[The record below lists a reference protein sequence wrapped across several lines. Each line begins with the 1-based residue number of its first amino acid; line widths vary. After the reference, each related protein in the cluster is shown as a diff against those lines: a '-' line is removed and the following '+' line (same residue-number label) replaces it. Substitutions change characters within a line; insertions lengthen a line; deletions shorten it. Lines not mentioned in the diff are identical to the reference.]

1 MLAPQS
7 PDAALCVELTDI
19 ATRTWDHGADAFIA
33 GIERLRARG
42 VRLARYEHWIEI
54 SHPLLSGG
62 RLLWTQGG
70 GGQWAVEVRGEYL
83 VESVAERRGGDNP
96 LYRDVRHP
104 LGEAWLV
111 DRLSPELLQRARD
124 NARPLSEPLDAA
136 QVVGHAGALLCGV
149 DFGGPQRAVALF
161 VPETPGGFTAEER
174 GSLHTFAWAMSSVGR
189 VNRWRGLSVIL
200 ARTYIGPQTGLRVLG
215 GQLRRGDLERRHA
228 VVWFSDVRGFTELS
242 TRASPEEV
250 VEVLNGVF
258 EALGREISRGGG
270 EILKFIGDAVLA
282 IFPYADEAGAADA
295 VARALEAARA
305 GLAHLPEGVRVGIG
319 LHRGELA
326 YGNIGA
332 SDRLDFTVIGT
343 TVNTASRIEGMTG
356 KLGMPLLC
364 SSEVAACIPQAWT
377 RVGAYELK
385 GLPGET
391 ELFSPAVP

>member
-7 PDAALCVELTDI
+7 PDAALCVALMDI
-19 ATRTWDHGADAFIA
+19 ATRRWDHGADAYIA
-33 GIERLRARG
+33 GLQQLRARG
-42 VRLARYEHWIEI
+42 VRLARYEHWIDI
-54 SHPLLSGG
+54 SHPLLSGA
-62 RLLWTQGG
+62 RLLWTPGG
-70 GGQWAVEVRGEYL
+70 GGQWAVQVQGEYL

-96 LYRDVRHP
+96 LYRDVRRP

-111 DRLSPELLQRARD
+111 DRLSPELLQPARD
-124 NARPLSEPLDAA
+124 TSRPLSEPLDAG
-136 QVVGHAGALLCGV
+136 QLGHAGALLCGV
-149 DFGGPQRAVALF
+149 DFGGPQQAVALF
-161 VPETPGGFTAEER
+161 VPEAPGGFTAEER
-174 GSLHTFAWAMSSVGR
+174 RSVHTFAWAMSSVGQI
-189 VNRWRGLSVIL
+189 NRWRGLSAIL

-215 GQLRRGDLERRHA
+215 GQMRRGDLERRRA

-242 TRASPEEV
+242 TRAPPEEV

-282 IFPYADEAGAADA
+282 IFPYAEEAGAADA
-295 VARALEAARA
+295 AARALEAARA
-305 GLAHLPEGVRVGIG
+305 GLARLPEGVRVGIG
-319 LHRGELA
+319 LHRGELV

-356 KLGMPLLC
+356 KLGLPLLC
-364 SSEVAACIPQAWT
+364 SADVAACAPTLWT

-385 GLPGET
+385 GLPGST
-391 ELFSPAVP
+391 ELFAPAAG

>member
-1 MLAPQS
+1 MDL
-7 PDAALCVELTDI
+7 
-19 ATRTWDHGADAFIA
+19 ATRGWDHGADAFLV
-33 GIERLRARG
+33 GIVRLRAHG
-42 VRLARYEHWIEI
+42 VRLARYEQWLAI

-62 RLLWTQGG
+62 RLLWTPGS
-70 GGQWAVEVRGEYL
+70 GGQWAVEVQGQYL
-83 VESVAERRGGDNP
+83 VEDISERRGGGNP
-96 LYRDVRHP
+96 LYRDQRRP
-104 LGEAWLV
+104 LAEAWWV
-111 DRLSPELLQRARD
+111 DRLSPGLLQRARD
-124 NARPLSEPLDAA
+124 PAVLLEAPLDASEL
-136 QVVGHAGALLCGV
+136 GRPGALLCGV
-149 DFGGPQRAVALF
+149 DFGGPQRAVLLF
-161 VPETPGGFTAEER
+161 VPEDPAGFTADEQR
-174 GSLHTFAWAMSSVGR
+174 RIHTFAWAMASVGR
-189 VNRWRGLSVIL
+189 AHRWRALSAVL

-242 TRASPEEV
+242 TRATPEQV

-282 IFPYADEAGAADA
+282 IFPYAEEAGAADA
-295 VARALEAARA
+295 VGRALEAARA
-305 GLAHLPEGVRVGIG
+305 GLARLPEGVRVGIG

-364 SSEVAACIPQAWT
+364 SADVAACAPRSWT
-377 RVGAYELK
+377 RVGAFELK
-385 GLPGET
+385 GLSGET
-391 ELFSPAVP
+391 ELFAPAEPSEG